1 MVLLLDLFAIL
12 TAYYLLK
19 VVREPLILLDG
30 GAEVKSYAAAGQAAI
45 LIVLVPAYGA
55 LASRVPRMTL
65 IAGVTGAFVAS
76 FVVFWAL
83 LQADAPIGVPFYLW
97 LGIFN
102 MLVVAQ
108 FWSLANELFS
118 PAQGRRL
125 FPIIAFGGTL
135 GAIAGSALARELL
148 ARVGVSN
155 LVLIA
160 AGLLTACIG
169 LTALGVRVARRA
181 PPGEDEDGPAA
192 AARATAAPLGKLGGF
207 ELLRRVRYLRLIA
220 IMVVLYN
227 VVNTLGEFILGKIVL
242 ASAAVEAAG
251 DPAVAE
257 RLVGEFFAGYFTWVN
272 VLAAILQAVVVS
284 RVIQYL
290 GVRVALLIV
299 PAIAL
304 GGYSLVVIAPVLAW
318 IRVVKIAEN
327 SADYSLQNTVR
338 QTLWLTTSTDAKYK
352 AKAAVDTFFVRCG
365 DVLAAGIVATGT
377 LLALAPRMF
386 ALVNVA
392 IVAAW
397 GTLAYLVGREHV
409 RLLRRREAF
418 RALAA

>member
-1 MVLLLDLFAIL
+1 M
-12 TAYYLLK
+12 
-19 VVREPLILLDG
+19 
-30 GAEVKSYAAAGQAAI
+30 
-45 LIVLVPAYGA
+45 
-55 LASRVPRMTL
+55 
-65 IAGVTGAFVAS
+65 
-76 FVVFWAL
+76 
-83 LQADAPIGVPFYLW
+83 
-97 LGIFN
+97 
-102 MLVVAQ
+102 
-108 FWSLANELFS
+108 
-118 PAQGRRL
+118 
-125 FPIIAFGGTL
+125 
-135 GAIAGSALARELL
+135 
-148 ARVGVSN
+148 
-155 LVLIA
+155 
-160 AGLLTACIG
+160 
-169 LTALGVRVARRA
+169 
-181 PPGEDEDGPAA
+181 
-192 AARATAAPLGKLGGF
+192 
-207 ELLRRVRYLRLIA
+207 
-220 IMVVLYN
+220 
-227 VVNTLGEFILGKIVL
+227 
-242 ASAAVEAAG
+242 
-251 DPAVAE
+251 
-257 RLVGEFFAGYFTWVN
+257 
-272 VLAAILQAVVVS
+272 
-284 RVIQYL
+284 
-290 GVRVALLIV
+290 RVALLIV